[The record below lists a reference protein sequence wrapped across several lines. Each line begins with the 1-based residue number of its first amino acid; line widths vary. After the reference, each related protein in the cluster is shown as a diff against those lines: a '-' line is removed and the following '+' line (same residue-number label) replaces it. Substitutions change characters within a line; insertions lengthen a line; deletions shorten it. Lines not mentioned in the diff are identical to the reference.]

1 MAPPTRKS
9 ISLTTPNQRASC
21 SGLVTASQ
29 TRSRG
34 TGKSMVRSIRSE
46 RVMGSPLK
54 VTQNAYVFFY
64 RGSSQVAY
72 REYTRKN
79 HNRQPRSCFLG
90 GVRNKSKIREVVGV
104 GLWKRFSSAM
114 ISSLR
119 DSRIINYPDFLAG
132 NTSTGLPSSNAST
145 VLD

>member
-1 MAPPTRKS
+1 MRMSFFIEATLRLPIES
-9 ISLTTPNQRASC
+9 IPEKTTIGNPEA
-21 SGLVTASQ
+21 A
-29 TRSRG
+29 
-34 TGKSMVRSIRSE
+34 
-46 RVMGSPLK
+46 
-54 VTQNAYVFFY
+54 
-64 RGSSQVAY
+64 
-72 REYTRKN
+72 
-79 HNRQPRSCFLG
+79 FLG